1 MHKGLF
7 VGQCSVELVYYL
19 PSALQ
24 PGQRMK
30 AERQLAFAGGTATNA
45 AIAFTAFENVAT
57 LVTGLGEH
65 PLSEVARSD
74 IMERAVELIDLDSL
88 PHRPPSIGSVLVD
101 LSTHNYGVAYSTTY
115 ARKLRSADLGDTL
128 FHEAEV
134 LMVDGSYMPQAVE
147 AASTAQRL
155 GIPVVL
161 DGGIWRNGMEELLPL
176 VDYLVASKKFRIP
189 GGNSSEDLFA
199 AMREF
204 GIYKVA
210 VTRSEAPI
218 LAHED
223 GKTLEIPVPKVKV
236 LDTLGAGDIFHG
248 VFCHHI
254 LEQDFFTALRLASET
269 AAMACTSLGPR
280 TWIEQIKLV

>member
-7 VGQCSVELVYYL
+7 FFHCSVELVYYL
-19 PSALQ
+19 PCALQ
-24 PGQRMK
+24 AGQRMK

-88 PHRPPSIGSVLVD
+88 PHRPPSVGSVLVD
-101 LSTHNYGVAYSTTY
+101 LSTHDYGVAYSTTY
-115 ARKLRSADLGDTL
+115 ARKLRSVDLGEAL
-128 FHEAEV
+128 FHEVEIM
-134 LMVDGSYMPQAVE
+134 MVDGSYLPQAVE

-161 DGGIWRNGMEELLPL
+161 DGGSWKEGLEELLPL
-176 VDYLVASKKFRIP
+176 VDYLIASKQFRIP
-189 GGNSSEDLFA
+189 GSSSNEDLFA

-204 GIYKVA
+204 GIYNVA
-210 VTRSEAPI
+210 ITRSEAPI
-218 LAHED
+218 LAHEN
-223 GKTLEIPVPKVKV
+223 GKTEEIPVPQVKV
-236 LDTLGAGDIFHG
+236 LDSLGAGDIFHG
-248 VFCHHI
+248 VFCHYI
-254 LEQDFFTALRLASET
+254 LEQDFFTALRFSGET
-269 AAMACTSLGPR
+269 ASKSCTSLGPR
-280 TWIEQIKLV
+280 TWIEHIKLL

>member
-65 PLSEVARSD
+65 PLSEVARTD

-88 PHRPPSIGSVLVD
+88 PHRPPSVGSVLVD
-101 LSTHNYGVAYSTTY
+101 LSTHDYGVAYSTTY
-115 ARKLRSADLGDTL
+115 ARKLRSADLGEAL
-128 FHEAEV
+128 FHEVEV
-134 LMVDGSYMPQAVE
+134 LMVDGSYLPQAVE
-147 AASTAQRL
+147 AAGTAQRL

-161 DGGIWRNGMEELLPL
+161 DGGSWKDGLEELLPL
-176 VDYLVASKKFRIP
+176 VDFLVASKEFHMA
-189 GGNSSEDLFA
+189 GCNSSEDLFA

-204 GIYKVA
+204 GIYNIA

-223 GKTLEIPVPKVKV
+223 GKTLEIPVPQIKV
-236 LDTLGAGDIFHG
+236 LDSLGAGDIFHG
-248 VFCHHI
+248 VFCHHV
-254 LEQDFFTALRLASET
+254 LEQDFFTALRLSGET
-269 AAMACTSLGPR
+269 ASMSCTSLGPR
-280 TWIEQIKLV
+280 TWIEHIKLM